1 MMNLKNHLIIY
12 KINQILKKDKEMKKI
27 IVLALFGTMFMAV
40 NAQQQKFGY
49 LNTQELITQMPDYA
63 VAQKKHEKF
72 QKDQQQKYQSMVAS
86 YQAKEAEYTSGASV
100 LTQTEKSMLEI
111 ELQTLG
117 AQIQELEQTL
127 PQIIQ
132 NHQNELIGQI
142 ISKVQVAAD
151 AVGKEKGFI
160 YIFDSSILLYNGGGE
175 DVSTYVKN
183 KLGVL

>member
-1 MMNLKNHLIIY
+1 
-12 KINQILKKDKEMKKI
+12 MKKI
-27 IVLALFGTMFMAV
+27 IVLALFGIMMVTTV

-63 VAQKKHEKF
+63 VAQQKHEKF
-72 QKDQQQKYQSMVAS
+72 QAEQQQKYQALVVS
-86 YQAKEAEYTSGASV
+86 YQTKEATYTNGAAT
-100 LTQTEKSMLEI
+100 LTQTEKSMIEI
-111 ELQTLG
+111 ELQALG

-142 ISKVQVAAD
+142 IVKIQEAAA
-151 AVGKEKGFI
+151 AVGEEKGYI
-160 YIFDSSILLYNGGGE
+160 YIFDSSVLLYQGGGE
-175 DVSTYVKN
+175 DVSSYVKS